1 MCDFA
6 IRDAYPQAADF
17 SVDEDDGEEADLDI
31 DSDTSDADLLELKQ
45 ELEKLGTKKARR
57 DLADATIAAQEM
69 TLRRWERDPMI
80 FLKACTI
87 NAFRGY
93 LFWYR
98 KNHPRAVRLNTYESV
113 WKALRQLYY
122 DTCHKVVDDD
132 VGKEITNYLHGKFCD
147 QHSLIRG
154 MRPKH
159 VVGHNGL
166 HGTLYY
172 HWKFDT
178 EIFAL
183 ELERVELAAGLL
195 FLAFTG
201 ARPGAIFESGCK
213 GIAGTNA
220 ALLYKDVKL
229 RLLQPPDE
237 ASLLVLEV
245 TITLDKGKRKRGAP
259 LHDFV
264 SPDGRITIDFAFKD
278 DILEIPI
285 FRRSTRSIE
294 GIHVDP
300 RLALSANSI
309 SSWTKRLGQRA
320 GFSHPFQPYALRR
333 DVGTELTD
341 RGVSDQQRNQILGHA
356 RSDTFLKHYISSNVV
371 VDVQATFLGTAS
383 RADLIKEIGKLCL
396 RRDPNLPKQLSDH
409 QRTQACQRPDII
421 RIQQE
426 KDALAQKL
434 KNDFGTIKNGSQ
446 SIDGIQYTRVKNK
459 LRASKMLAER
469 EAFTKLLRDFHST
482 ADLDH
487 MVTELNGEEP
497 ASQMLDPVQHIL
509 EERRQ
514 LAHDLFQPAAVSSFA
529 QMVETMARLCLLSEG
544 KDHRYSGHKGDNAD
558 RTIASYACTQ
568 PSSAAVDEHVY
579 SADSIDLTLD
589 LNGVQPLENAKP
601 TKTVKSTIAMKL
613 ATSSK

>member
-1 MCDFA
+1 
-6 IRDAYPQAADF
+6 
-17 SVDEDDGEEADLDI
+17 
-31 DSDTSDADLLELKQ
+31 
-45 ELEKLGTKKARR
+45 
-57 DLADATIAAQEM
+57 
-69 TLRRWERDPMI
+69 
-80 FLKACTI
+80 
-87 NAFRGY
+87 
-93 LFWYR
+93 
-98 KNHPRAVRLNTYESV
+98 
-113 WKALRQLYY
+113 
-122 DTCHKVVDDD
+122 
-132 VGKEITNYLHGKFCD
+132 
-147 QHSLIRG
+147 
-154 MRPKH
+154 
-159 VVGHNGL
+159 
-166 HGTLYY
+166 
-172 HWKFDT
+172 
-178 EIFAL
+178 
-183 ELERVELAAGLL
+183 
-195 FLAFTG
+195 
-201 ARPGAIFESGCK
+201 
-213 GIAGTNA
+213 
-220 ALLYKDVKL
+220 
-229 RLLQPPDE
+229 
-237 ASLLVLEV
+237 
-245 TITLDKGKRKRGAP
+245 
-259 LHDFV
+259 
-264 SPDGRITIDFAFKD
+264 
-278 DILEIPI
+278 
-285 FRRSTRSIE
+285 
-294 GIHVDP
+294 
-300 RLALSANSI
+300 
-309 SSWTKRLGQRA
+309 
-320 GFSHPFQPYALRR
+320 
-333 DVGTELTD
+333 

-446 SIDGIQYTRVKNK
+446 SPDGIQYTRVKKK

-487 MVTELNGEEP
+487 MVTQFNGEEP

-579 SADSIDLTLD
+579 SADSIDLALD

-601 TKTVKSTIAMKL
+601 TKTVKSTMAMKL
-613 ATSSK
+613 ATSSKVTKAKKSLTSRTCLFCYGNPKRGRTESFARPDSLRRHYRRAHFQYQIGPFPCPLLECRKIINDSDQFANHAVTMHRSDLGARAIIKEALGRTAKHGQLASFTL